1 MIGGKLLVFPGD
13 GREEEEEE
21 GETEGGGVSCWKGER
36 RRGEAEEEEDDMV
49 VLLPLPRSE
58 KSVASWNTAILF
70 TKCANCGGGG
80 VYCEIN
86 QSECNQRDPTI
97 KLPILILWLLWFYS

>member
-49 VLLPLPRSE
+49 VLVPVWRSE
-58 KSVASWNTAILF
+58 ISVASWNTAILY
-70 TKCANCGGGG
+70 KM
-80 VYCEIN
+80 CEMWRWR
-86 QSECNQRDPTI
+86 S
-97 KLPILILWLLWFYS
+97 LL